1 MSHRLRFTA
10 AARADLERLYRFLAE
25 QDLPAAEAA
34 LLAIDRAWGVLRE
47 FPFSMRKIEHADP
60 FLRELLI
67 PFGGAGY
74 VVLYRIDD
82 SSTLTILAVRHQRES
97 DYH

>member
-1 MSHRLRFTA
+1 MSHRLRFTS
-10 AARADLERLYRFLAE
+10 AARADIERLYRFFAD
-25 QDLPAAEAA
+25 QDIHAADTA
-34 LLAIDRAWGVLRE
+34 LVAIDKAWDVLGD
-47 FPFSMRKIEHADP
+47 FPFSMRKVEQADP

-82 SSTLTILAVRHQRES
+82 DSTITILAVRHQRED